1 MSWPVSV
8 TNSSSILDSQ
18 PRHSN
23 GPSDIHFSEKRST
36 SEVPPIRVLGRPL
49 LVSAVFANS
58 VQGGGVMSLTLS
70 FRCLANLLINSSAG
84 TSKTVGNSG
93 DVLSGSGFSSGRRG
107 RRNIRLHRRVRE
119 FAGFLYGYLRIAPQR
134 RHEMMIL

>member
-1 MSWPVSV
+1 
-8 TNSSSILDSQ
+8 
-18 PRHSN
+18 
-23 GPSDIHFSEKRST
+23 
-36 SEVPPIRVLGRPL
+36 
-49 LVSAVFANS
+49 
-58 VQGGGVMSLTLS
+58 MSLTLS

-134 RHEMMIL
+134 RHEMMILELAGRSLIRAFFPGTKGWPQFLQR